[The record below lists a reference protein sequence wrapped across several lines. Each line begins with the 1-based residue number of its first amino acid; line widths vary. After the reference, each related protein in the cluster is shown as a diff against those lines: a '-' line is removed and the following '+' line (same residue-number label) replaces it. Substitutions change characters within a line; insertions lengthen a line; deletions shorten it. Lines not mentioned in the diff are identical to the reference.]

1 MPSKPVSVRYEDG
14 HPVSVDTVLL
24 STQHDPEVTQEQLHR
39 DIRKEVIVP
48 VLQDLLREDT
58 RILINTT
65 ALNVCLKY
73 LQNKNCISWIAPP
86 STVRHDYCLTT
97 ILSKT
102 GKASSPSVFN
112 SFRKVQ
118 RNRMFSPKTVQPLKT
133 QHFIRMRLKTPTHK
147 VAGSNPVGRTK
158 MPWNR
163 AISRRFYINWS
174 NFLLWDIVQLDGA
187 FSWTNKGLPLIFLIF
202 FCQHPEIVFLFCLFQ
217 RGQFLFRALCFLILS
232 AVLFFFIGFLF
243 SDTP

>member
-73 LQNKNCISWIAPP
+73 LQNKHCIS
-86 STVRHDYCLTT
+86 
-97 ILSKT
+97 
-102 GKASSPSVFN
+102 
-112 SFRKVQ
+112 
-118 RNRMFSPKTVQPLKT
+118 
-133 QHFIRMRLKTPTHK
+133 
-147 VAGSNPVGRTK
+147 
-158 MPWNR
+158 
-163 AISRRFYINWS
+163 
-174 NFLLWDIVQLDGA
+174 
-187 FSWTNKGLPLIFLIF
+187 
-202 FCQHPEIVFLFCLFQ
+202 
-217 RGQFLFRALCFLILS
+217 
-232 AVLFFFIGFLF
+232 
-243 SDTP
+243 